1 MEYEGKGTSGALISG
16 SSSRI
21 EYQEGGAKTETETE
35 ITDGVKTVSV
45 TKTDELGRTVSEVST
60 VGGEEES
67 SSSIVY
73 DGFGRTAKETVKEDG
88 QVSVTAYTY
97 DKNGRVLSENTV
109 LTSDAGETDEV
120 NITHAYDEAGREVKL
135 TETTNGE
142 TESYT
147 TRYTYEDVSVFDT
160 EKGRKTYRNAAA
172 VRVTDDEGHVV
183 SESYTAPSG
192 LLVREKEEGVYTDYV
207 YDDFGTNTAVYTAG
221 ADPSNDKGMLAIS
234 VTDEEG
240 RVTDIVS
247 NPEKTSAGYKAGEKS
262 VVSSASYDAAGRVKT
277 GKIGRAHV

>member
-1 MEYEGKGTSGALISG
+1 MTYDYDRVEGRTTVYEYNDKGDIISEMEYEGKGTSGALISG

-67 SSSIVY
+67 ASSIVY

-97 DKNGRVLSENTV
+97 DKNGRVLGENTV

-172 VRVTDDEGHVV
+172 VRVTDDEGHAV

-221 ADPSNDKGMLAIS
+221 ADPSYSD
-234 VTDEEG
+234 
-240 RVTDIVS
+240 R
-247 NPEKTSAGYKAGEKS
+247 KS
-262 VVSSASYDAAGRVKT
+262 VV
-277 GKIGRAHV
+277 